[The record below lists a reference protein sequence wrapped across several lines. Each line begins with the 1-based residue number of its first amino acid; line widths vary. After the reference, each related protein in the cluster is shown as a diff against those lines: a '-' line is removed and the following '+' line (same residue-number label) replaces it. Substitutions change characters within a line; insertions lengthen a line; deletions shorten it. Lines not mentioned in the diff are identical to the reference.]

1 MTDGNMTEKQTKEF
15 KSIRKIRSGDKGFK
29 DLAVTCVAFA
39 NAQGGTIHIGIEDET
54 KGPLPNQIVEEEE
67 INGTVSRLRS
77 LCFNVSVAASERMTH
92 CNGAQYF
99 EVYVAP
105 SLKSIATTSD
115 GKIYMR
121 VGDKCEP
128 VRNEDLQRLSI
139 EKGAYQWEVLL
150 TRTKLEEIPNEN
162 ILRFSNDIR
171 HSDRV
176 KDHIKQMAD
185 LEILEHYN
193 LVDNDTMT
201 NLGVLWLG
209 TAKQRSRISYPISV
223 QYIVYDQMEHKVRKT
238 EWHDNQ
244 YNPKE
249 LLLEI
254 EKEAVELKYSYEFPD
269 GLFRKTIR
277 HYHPKVIRE
286 LLLNAFAHKSFT
298 ISNDIMIC
306 TYPDRL
312 EISNPGG
319 LPLGVTVDN
328 LLHQRHRRNPYFI
341 AIMSDLGLM
350 EGEGSGYDLIYELNS
365 MEGKRPPIPE
375 SSFNEFKVTQ
385 YSEIRNSD
393 ILPLLDYTLKNY
405 ELTQKGYITFGAIAN
420 ETKMLATK
428 LSAYLQLS
436 DEERLRSY
444 IEPLLHLGLI
454 NKRGTGKGT
463 TYFVNPKLIANSKTN
478 VKTTLKNIEPYALKA
493 LIIED
498 LKIHPQSLMSEIAVR
513 LPDVELG
520 DLRKTVY
527 KMVGKELAVTG
538 GKTYRRYELN
548 NGRKEKK

>member
-1 MTDGNMTEKQTKEF
+1 MTEKQTKEF

-29 DLAVTCVAFA
+29 DLSVTCVALA
-39 NAQGGTIHIGIEDET
+39 NAQGGTIYVGIEDET
-54 KGPLPNQIVEEEE
+54 KDPLPNQIVEDEE
-67 INGTVSRLRS
+67 INDTISRLRS
-77 LCFNVSVAASERMTH
+77 LCFNVSIAASERLIH
-92 CNGAQYF
+92 QNGAQYF

-139 EKGAYQWEVLL
+139 EKGAYQWELLL
-150 TRTKLEEIPNEN
+150 TRTKLEDIPNEN
-162 ILRFSNDIR
+162 ITRFADDIR

-176 KDHIKQMAD
+176 KSHVKQMSD
-185 LEILEHYN
+185 IEIIEHYN
-193 LVDNDTMT
+193 LMDNGTMT

-209 TAKQRSRISYPISV
+209 TAKQRGRISFPISV
-223 QYIVYDQMEHKVRKT
+223 QYIVYDQLEHKVRKI

-254 EKEAVELKYSYEFPD
+254 EKEAIELEYSYEFPD

-298 ISNDIMIC
+298 ISSDIMIC
-306 TYPDRL
+306 VYPDRL

-319 LPLGVTVDN
+319 LPLGVTIDN
-328 LLHQRHRRNPYFI
+328 LLHQRHRRNPYLI

-365 MEGKRPPIPE
+365 MEGKHPPIPE

-385 YSEIRNSD
+385 YSEIQNTD

-420 ETKMLATK
+420 ETKMPATK

-444 IEPLLHLGLI
+444 IDPLLNLGLI

-463 TYFVNPKLIANSKTN
+463 TYFINPKLIANSKAN

-498 LKIHPQSLMSEIAVR
+498 LKMHPQSLMSEIAGR
-513 LPDVELG
+513 LPDVELT
-520 DLRKTVY
+520 DLRCTVY
-527 KMVGKELAVTG
+527 KMVGKELTTSG
-538 GKTYRRYELN
+538 GRTYRRYELSD
-548 NGRKEKK
+548 GRKEKK

>member
-1 MTDGNMTEKQTKEF
+1 MTEKQTKEF

-39 NAQGGTIHIGIEDET
+39 NAQGGTIFVGIEDES
-54 KGPLPNQIVEEEE
+54 KDPLPDQVVDENE
-67 INGTVSRLRS
+67 INDTISRLRN
-77 LCFNVSVAASERMTH
+77 LCFNVSIAASERLPFG
-92 CNGAQYF
+92 NGAQYF

-115 GKIYMR
+115 GKIYIR

-139 EKGAYQWEVLL
+139 EKGAYQWELLL
-150 TRTKLEEIPNEN
+150 TKTKLEDIPNEN
-162 ILRFSNDIR
+162 IIQFADDIR

-176 KDHIKQMAD
+176 KEHVKQMSE

-193 LVDNDTMT
+193 LMDNSIMT

-209 TAKQRSRISYPISV
+209 TSKQRGRISYPISV
-223 QYIVYDQMEHKVRKT
+223 QYIVYDQMEHKVRKI

-244 YNPKE
+244 YNPKD

-254 EKEAVELKYSYEFPD
+254 EKEAIELEYFYEFPN
-269 GLFRKTIR
+269 GLFRKKIR

-286 LLLNAFAHKSFT
+286 LLLNAFVHKSFT
-298 ISNDIMIC
+298 ISSDIMIC
-306 TYPDRL
+306 VYPDRL

-328 LLHQRHRRNPYFI
+328 LLHQRHRRNPYLI
-341 AIMSDLGLM
+341 TIMSDLGLM

-375 SSFNEFKVTQ
+375 SYFNEFKVTQ
-385 YSEIRNSD
+385 YSEIQNTD

-420 ETKMLATK
+420 ETKILATK

-444 IEPLLHLGLI
+444 IEPLLHIGLI

-463 TYFVNPKLIANSKTN
+463 TYYVNPKLIANSKTN
-478 VKTTLKNIEPYALKA
+478 IKTTLKNIEPHALKA

-498 LKIHPQSLMSEIAVR
+498 LKLHPQSLMSEIANR
-513 LPDVELG
+513 LPDVELN
-520 DLRKTVY
+520 DLRNTVY
-527 KMVGKELAVTG
+527 KMVGKELSVSG
-538 GKTYRRYELN
+538 GKTYRRYELFD
-548 NGRKEKK
+548 GRKEKK